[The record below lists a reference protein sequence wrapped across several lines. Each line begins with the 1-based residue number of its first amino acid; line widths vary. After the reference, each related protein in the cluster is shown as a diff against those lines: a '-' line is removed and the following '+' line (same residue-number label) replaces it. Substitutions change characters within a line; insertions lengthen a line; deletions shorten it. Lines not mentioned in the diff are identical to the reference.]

1 VDAGSYLG
9 DIDIGDMFH
18 NFILHEKVQM
28 LAGIDLTPFFPE
40 ELTKKKELKAI
51 WLRWVRSAMGL
62 KSSPYN
68 SIQGILVVEE
78 VIKGDHLD
86 EQNIFRW
93 DDIDLNLPGD
103 PVYQPGL
110 PWICKRQKS
119 DGCIACDF
127 VTYVDDMR
135 SGGNGWIEARK
146 VSRTIDMKLNYL
158 ELQDAA
164 RKRRDPSQQPGPWA
178 GSVVGIE
185 EGVVYV
191 IVTQECWDKAKMMV
205 KWMCR
210 DVESSDE
217 VDFKI
222 LESYRGFLVYF
233 SRTYPAC
240 VPYLKGIHLTL
251 DSWRPWRKEDGWKYS
266 LRDIRTML
274 EGADVGEAIGCGE
287 KPPGRVRVVPRLRDD
302 LGALMELLEP
312 ETPPKRTVRPKQGA
326 SVVYGFGDAS
336 GSGFGTSF
344 AGGGEV
350 TYAHGLWD
358 EEHKATTSNFRES
371 ANIVY
376 ALERAQRQGTLKNSE
391 VFLFT
396 DNGTAEAAF
405 FKGTSKSEKLFELV
419 LRLHKIHMHGETV
432 LHLVHV
438 AGRRMISQGTDE
450 RRPS

>member
-1 VDAGSYLG
+1 LRFVDAGSYLG

-93 DDIDLNLPGD
+93 DYIDLNLPGD

-266 LRDIRTML
+266 LRDIRTVL

-336 GSGFGTSF
+336 GSGF
-344 AGGGEV
+344 
-350 TYAHGLWD
+350 W
-358 EEHKATTSNFRES
+358 
-371 ANIVY
+371 NI
-376 ALERAQRQGTLKNSE
+376 LCW
-391 VFLFT
+391 
-396 DNGTAEAAF
+396 
-405 FKGTSKSEKLFELV
+405 
-419 LRLHKIHMHGETV
+419 
-432 LHLVHV
+432 
-438 AGRRMISQGTDE
+438 RR
-450 RRPS
+450 